1 MRRRLDNKGVTL
13 IELIVVIAIMVTL
26 TVVVAPMMIGYVE
39 KAKQVRVEK
48 EASEFLRAAQV
59 AYVDVYAQGKQPG
72 GDAIK
77 HKASSNSPYYKGGT
91 KYGNLTNWTVHNG
104 TVAGASNGPFADSF
118 FSFLGIK
125 AGAGWKNGS
134 KSIPISESQP
144 KLNPA
149 GSLTDDCIFQ
159 VFYTADGE
167 VIVEYSRSGYFVRM
181 ENGLLVDSLKVKNN
195 TEKVFTTWQ

>member
-1 MRRRLDNKGVTL
+1 MRRKLDNKGVTL
-13 IELIVVIAIMVTL
+13 IELIVVIAIMVAL
-26 TVVVAPMMIGYVE
+26 VGIVSPMMYQYVD
-39 KAKQVRVEK
+39 KAKQVRTEK

-59 AYVDVYAQGKQPG
+59 AYVDVYTQGKEPG
-72 GDAIK
+72 NDAIK
-77 HKASSNSPYYKGGT
+77 HKAKTNSPFYRNGV

-104 TVAGASNGPFADSF
+104 TVSGASNGPFADSF

-125 AGAGWKNGS
+125 AGADWKNGS

-149 GSLTDDCIFQ
+149 GSTTDECIFQ
-159 VFYTADGE
+159 IFYTADGD

-181 ENGLLVDSLKVKNN
+181 ENGMLIDSVKVKNN
-195 TEKVFTTWQ
+195 TDKLFTSWQ